1 MKMSWD
7 QNQINFI
14 LNKNQWHNV
23 KCIWIVCNDECN
35 VCVSKELLQDDN
47 VCYNEFDNKQEY
59 RLFLRKSE
67 YYQQIEEIIQWNAI
81 KIIEIKESDHSVRN
95 DKYGEYGNNNKVEKV
110 YTVIVQIDK
119 EYILFRD
126 YIKGHKNIQYQT
138 CEMLIKNQK
147 NVLHDNQQR
156 DQVHQ

>member
-1 MKMSWD
+1 MKIFVLLYGTNGMKS
-7 QNQINFI
+7 N
-14 LNKNQWHNV
+14 LNEHEFGLELDKFYIKQKLV
-23 KCIWIVCNDECN
+23 AECKMYMDCMYYQDDYLSFFDDECN

-126 YIKGHKNIQYQT
+126 YIKGHKNI
-138 CEMLIKNQK
+138 
-147 NVLHDNQQR
+147 
-156 DQVHQ
+156 